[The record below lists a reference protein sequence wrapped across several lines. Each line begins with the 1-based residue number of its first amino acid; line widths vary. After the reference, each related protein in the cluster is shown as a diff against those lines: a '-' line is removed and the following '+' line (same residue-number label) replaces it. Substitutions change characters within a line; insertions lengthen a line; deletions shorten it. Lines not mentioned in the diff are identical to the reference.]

1 MPKKTKHKKLLAYYR
16 NKLRQ
21 EQLQSSPAVS
31 INHTQ
36 QSSQGSSTIVTKK
49 EDDVDTNLITTYFR
63 QDFTKSIL
71 LIIGIITLELIFYF
85 VSMSNNLRTVFKFI
99 P

>member
-1 MPKKTKHKKLLAYYR
+1 MPKKTKHKKILAYYR
-16 NKLRQ
+16 NKLKQ
-21 EQLQSSPAVS
+21 EQLQSLPITS
-31 INHTQ
+31 INRTQ
-36 QSSQGSSTIVTKK
+36 ESSQESSTIVIKK
-49 EDDVDTNLITTYFR
+49 EGNEDTDIVTTYFR